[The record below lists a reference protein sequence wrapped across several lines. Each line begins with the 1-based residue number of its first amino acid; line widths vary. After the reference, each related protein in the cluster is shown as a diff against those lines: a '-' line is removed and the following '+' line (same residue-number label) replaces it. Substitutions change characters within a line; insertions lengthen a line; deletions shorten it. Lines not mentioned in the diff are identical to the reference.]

1 MGTHGPAEIHENNH
15 GCSAVVIGARH
26 EKHQLGRLSGL
37 ITGNGK
43 RLTGLVVLELL
54 LMAAVVRVAAETP
67 KPHSPCKVNPTK
79 FDGWN
84 AQELSNPWL
93 DLVIVPQLGGRLMQ
107 VTFAAHPYLFVNPK
121 YEGQYFPPS
130 QADGK
135 WFNYGG
141 DKLWPMPEGPDDG
154 SHWPGPIAD
163 QLDDG
168 VYQFEVLSQ
177 DPACAV
183 RLDGPA
189 DSKTGLQYSREIT
202 IRADSPEIQFHSVMK
217 NASDRT
223 IRWSMQTVSQ
233 YNTSD
238 ARNPAEYNR
247 DFWALT
253 PLNAQSAYFNGYQV
267 RAGLANDPSFAAK
280 DGMFSLHWLYLQN
293 EVWLDSMAGWLAV
306 DDAESGYAMVE
317 RAHTD
322 AAAEYPGKAT
332 LIFYKNGAAVD
343 LDDSGKPVLR
353 GSDPIHAPYYMEAEI
368 NSPMV
373 ELKPGQSYAMD
384 TLWQPARLAGR
395 ITGISDAGIIAN
407 PIATEA
413 SGDRARITGSLGVFY
428 PGKLVALFLN
438 ASGARLETVDLAA
451 VQPEHPVQLD
461 QSIERPRDAESVSVH
476 LIDDQ
481 GRDCGSLGQTRFTP
495 AVGNSK

>member
-1 MGTHGPAEIHENNH
+1 MGTHGQAGIPEKKPRLQRNAIAGKHEAQDDVPPA
-15 GCSAVVIGARH
+15 GASTR
-26 EKHQLGRLSGL
+26 
-37 ITGNGK
+37 NMK
-43 RLTGLVVLELL
+43 RLRRLVVLELL
-54 LMAAVVRVAAETP
+54 LLAAVVRVVAENP
-67 KPHSPCKVNPTK
+67 KPYSPCQVSTTT

-84 AQELSNPWL
+84 AEQLSNAWL
-93 DLVIVPQLGGRLMQ
+93 ELVIVPQLGGRLMQ
-107 VTFAAHPYLFVNPK
+107 VTFSGHPYLFVNPK
-121 YEGQYFPPS
+121 YKGQYIPPA
-130 QADGK
+130 QANGK

-141 DKLWPMPEGPDDG
+141 DKLWPLPEGPDDG
-154 SHWPGPIAD
+154 SHWPGPISD

-168 VYQFEVLSQ
+168 EYQLKVLSQ
-177 DPACAV
+177 GSACSV

-202 IRADSPEIQFHSVMK
+202 VRADSPEIRFHSLMK
-217 NASDRT
+217 NASERT

-247 DFWALT
+247 NFWALA
-253 PLNAQSAYFNGYQV
+253 PLNAQSSYFNGYQV
-267 RAGLANDPSFAAK
+267 RAGLANDPSFSSK
-280 DGMFSLHWLYLQN
+280 DGMFSLHWLNLEN
-293 EVWLDSMAGWLAV
+293 EVWLDSMAGWVAV

-317 RAHTD
+317 RAHID
-322 AAAEYPGKAT
+322 GAAEYPGKAT

-343 LDDSGKPVLR
+343 LDDSGRPVLR
-353 GSDPIHAPYYMEAEI
+353 GSDPTQAPYYMESEI

-384 TLWQPARLAGR
+384 TRWQPARLTGR
-395 ITGISDAGIIAN
+395 ITGVSEAGMIAI
-407 PIATEA
+407 PIAAEA
-413 SGDRARITGSLGVFY
+413 SGRGGRLTGSLGVFY
-428 PGKLVALFLN
+428 PGQLVALFLS
-438 ASGARLETVDLAA
+438 ASGARMKTVDLTT
-451 VQPEHPVQLD
+451 VVPERPVQLD

-481 GRDCGSLGQTRFTP
+481 GRDRGSLGQARFTT